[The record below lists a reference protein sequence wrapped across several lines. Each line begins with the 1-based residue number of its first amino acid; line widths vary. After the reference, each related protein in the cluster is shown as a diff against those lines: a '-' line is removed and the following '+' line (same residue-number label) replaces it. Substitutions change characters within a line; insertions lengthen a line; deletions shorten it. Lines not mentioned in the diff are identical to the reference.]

1 MRGTAI
7 ARREAQRQ
15 EDERHSDKETS
26 GIATAFQDY
35 QLPCPGMLSYSG
47 RLLRAAEWLLIERHI

>member
-1 MRGTAI
+1 MRGTVI

-15 EDERHSDKETS
+15 EDERHSDRETS
-26 GIATAFQDY
+26 GIATAFQAH

-47 RLLRAAEWLLIERHI
+47 RLRAAGWLLIERHI